1 MIRIIQNPNLK
12 NWFSLISGETL
23 LDQIKGKA
31 NALKIARKIARAE
44 GKMISE
50 EFNANKK

>member
-12 NWFSLISGETL
+12 NWFSLISGEKL

-31 NALKIARKIARAE
+31 NAVKIARKLAKSD

-50 EFNANKK
+50 EYNATK

>member
-12 NWFSLISGETL
+12 NWFSLIRGETL

-31 NALKIARKIARAE
+31 NAVKLARKLSKNGE
-44 GKMISE
+44 ISE
-50 EFNANKK
+50 ENCSRN